1 VQNVK
6 RLADAEAEP
15 RHASAAF
22 FRRQADL
29 CLRLSL
35 ISSDDE
41 LCNRWIMMAE
51 DYKRKAAAMEA
62 DPKSAAAN
70 AMNQNEL
77 RVSAALADAETR
89 LD

>member
-1 VQNVK
+1 MQNVK

-15 RHASAAF
+15 RHAKCRVF
-22 FRRQADL
+22 PPTGRPL
-29 CLRLSL
+29 LRLSL

-41 LCNRWIMMAE
+41 LCNRWIMMDE

>member
-1 VQNVK
+1 
-6 RLADAEAEP
+6 
-15 RHASAAF
+15 
-22 FRRQADL
+22 
-29 CLRLSL
+29 
-35 ISSDDE
+35 
-41 LCNRWIMMAE
+41 MMDE

>member
-1 VQNVK
+1 
-6 RLADAEAEP
+6 
-15 RHASAAF
+15 
-22 FRRQADL
+22 
-29 CLRLSL
+29 
-35 ISSDDE
+35 
-41 LCNRWIMMAE
+41 MMAE